1 MVFSQSIPGREI
13 RLGLA
18 GSDLPGSGL
27 PGRACRV
34 RLTVLG
40 LPGSGL
46 PGRVLYPHEQM
57 SGWVCKGVENSG
69 EIFGHIR
76 LLFSLLLIYLS
87 YKCFVFF
94 LVMNAGLRCSP
105 LRYPTESRPGVP
117 STIFTICGT

>member
-57 SGWVCKGVENSG
+57 SRWVCEGVENSG

-76 LLFSLLLIYLS
+76 LLFSLCLLFIVE
-87 YKCFVFF
+87 FVRVLF
-94 LVMNAGLRCSP
+94 LVNNVENSAPIGYSNSP
-105 LRYPTESRPGVP
+105 LDPGGKTP
-117 STIFTICGT
+117 A